1 MPKKFGTIGKF
12 FDSDDDIA
20 KGIIDIPWLF
30 ESLETGDI
38 EIPKFQRE
46 IDNDRVNKY
55 VKFYIKSNKDGKNVL
70 KYDKISICA
79 IPINKNNSRF
89 KLLLVDGQHRIEAM
103 KILKDKDYP
112 LKDLEVY
119 VKFCD
124 NYKEAKIYF
133 KHLNKHTD
141 MDPLYKSLENPFND
155 LLVDQLKY
163 KLKDEFKDGFCSNK
177 NGTQYHIDDF
187 LNLFQLENLKDTNFV
202 CKNNQIKPDK
212 IINKIKIINSTLKK
226 YFIENQD
233 NFHKSTIDK
242 MNKNG
247 IYFTFKNYNFLECF
261 KNDIFELSVTPQ
273 KIKKEPRIKLPKKTR
288 DRVWDK
294 YVGRTER
301 EGKCFVC
308 KDKITIG
315 NWECSHVIAVAN
327 EGKNNL
333 DNLRPL
339 CKTCNRDM
347 GIMNMNEYK
356 KKFHPNCAIFG

>member
-12 FDSDDDIA
+12 FYSDDDIA

-30 ESLETGDI
+30 ESLENGEL
-38 EIPKFQRE
+38 EIPNFQRE
-46 IDNDRVNKY
+46 IDNNKVGKY
-55 VKFYIKSNKDGKNVL
+55 TQFCIKKQKNGKNAL
-70 KYDKISICA
+70 TLSIISICA

-89 KLLLVDGQHRIEAM
+89 KLLLVDGQHRIKAM
-103 KILKDKDYP
+103 KILKDKGYP
-112 LKDLEVY
+112 LKDLEVH
-119 VKFCD
+119 VKFSSSFKD
-124 NYKEAKIYF
+124 AKTYF
-133 KHLNKHTD
+133 KNLNIHTD
-141 MDPLYKSLENPFND
+141 MDPLYKSLEDPFND
-155 LLVDQLKY
+155 LLVDELKGN
-163 KLKDEFKDGFCSNK
+163 LKDQFKDGFCSNK
-177 NGTQYHIDDF
+177 NGTQYHLDDF
-187 LNLFQLENLKDTNFV
+187 LNLFQLENLKNTNFV

-212 IINKIKIINSTLKK
+212 IIKKIKILNNAMGK
-226 YFIENQD
+226 YFFENKD
-233 NFHKSTIDK
+233 YFHKSTIDK

-247 IYFTFKNYNFLECF
+247 IYFTFKNYNFLECL
-261 KNDIFELSVTPQ
+261 KNDVFELSVTPQ
-273 KIKKEPRIKLPKKTR
+273 KIKKEPKIKLPKKTR

-327 EGKNNL
+327 GGKNNL